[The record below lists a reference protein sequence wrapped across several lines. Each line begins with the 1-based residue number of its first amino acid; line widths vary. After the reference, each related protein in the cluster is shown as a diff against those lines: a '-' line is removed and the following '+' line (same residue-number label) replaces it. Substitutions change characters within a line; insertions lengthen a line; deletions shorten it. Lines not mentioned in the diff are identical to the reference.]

1 MAPASRDT
9 VPPAAL
15 GGGDSPNPAVSAAH
29 LLSRR
34 DFVRLGAAGALMAA
48 FPAAC
53 GGAQGGSSAKLNLGL
68 SIPFLTTPFFVVME
82 TFTRQDVNKLG
93 AKMVQPTNANQDA
106 GRQITDVH
114 TLIDTGA
121 NGILAGVVDNKAI
134 IPALNYADQKKVP
147 FIIFD
152 DAPAG
157 GHVYVV
163 VRADNES
170 MGEQAAAQ
178 MGKLLNGKGK
188 VLSLLGDQSTT
199 NGRDRTNG
207 FNRYLKAHF
216 PGIQIVEKPTKWQTP
231 MAADAAETSLIANP
245 DITGIYMQSDSVMLA
260 AVTQVLQ
267 RHGKLAPIG
276 QPGHIS
282 LVSIDGTPEALD
294 AIRQHQLDASISQ
307 PLDLY
312 ALWGIKYLIQAVQGK
327 QVQEGKTDHGSR
339 IVKYQGNLMD
349 LLPSPLVTIDNV
361 NDSHLWGNDP
371 SAKR

>member
-1 MAPASRDT
+1 MNSGNQPTWGSE
-9 VPPAAL
+9 VPIRVQPQTAAR
-15 GGGDSPNPAVSAAH
+15 S

-34 DFVRLGAAGALMAA
+34 EFVVTGVVGALGLTL

-53 GGAQGGSSAKLNLGL
+53 GGAATSSATTLNLGL

-82 TFTRQDVNKLG
+82 TFTRRDISQQH

-134 IPALNYADQKKVP
+134 IPALNYAQQKKVP

-163 VRADNES
+163 VRADNLN
-170 MGEQAAAQ
+170 MGQQAAAQ
-178 MGKLLNGKGK
+178 MGKLMNGKGK

-207 FNRYLKAHF
+207 FNQYMHAHY
-216 PGIQIVEKPTKWQTP
+216 PNIQIVEKPTKWQTP
-231 MAADAAETSLIANP
+231 MAADATETSLIANP
-245 DITGIYMQSDSVMLA
+245 DIAGIYMQSDSVMLA

-267 RHGKLAPIG
+267 RHGKFNPIG
-276 QPGHIS
+276 ESGHIN

-294 AIRQHQLDASISQ
+294 AIRAHQLDALISQ

-312 ALWGIKYLIQAVQGK
+312 ALWGIKYLSQAVQGK
-327 QVQEGKTDHGSR
+327 QVQTGKTDHNSK
-339 IVKYQGNLMD
+339 IVDYMGNKMD
-349 LLPSPLVTIDNV
+349 LLPSPLVTINNV
-361 NDSHLWGNDP
+361 SDGALWGNDP
-371 SAKR
+371 SARK